1 MSNFSTGIH
10 AKCYFLINHH
20 SSTKYKNMASDLA
33 VVKGMPTMELQM
45 AMPNNGSF
53 HWSANRSIL

>member
-33 VVKGMPTMELQM
+33 VVKGMPRMELQM
-45 AMPNNGSF
+45 AMPNNGN
-53 HWSANRSIL
+53 AK